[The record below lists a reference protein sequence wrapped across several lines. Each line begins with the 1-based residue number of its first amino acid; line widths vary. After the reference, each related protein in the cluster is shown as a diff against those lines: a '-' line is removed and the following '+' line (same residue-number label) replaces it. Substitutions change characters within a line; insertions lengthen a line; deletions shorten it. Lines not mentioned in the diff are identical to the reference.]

1 MSKRIGKYKV
11 DKRTSALSLVDG
23 GDIKG
28 SLTVTGEATAAGDA
42 SWPTNNPVSGSD
54 GNVSVTKATNGGRVT
69 FVPNVSADRTYT
81 LPTPAEGLTFR
92 FVGVPGTAD
101 GHDVIFRTT
110 DDTVFQQGPITFL
123 DTDNEVSAV
132 HGNGTSHDQLQV
144 NVPAAFDITYVGR
157 STTVYY
163 VYGTVTGA
171 TAPAF
176 SNA

>member
-1 MSKRIGKYKV
+1 MANRIGKYKLS
-11 DKRTSALSLVDG
+11 KKEAALSLADG
-23 GDIKG
+23 GEIKG
-28 SLTVTGEATAAGDA
+28 SLTGLSDSQFTIV
-42 SWPTNNPVSGSD
+42 NPVSGSD
-54 GNVSVTKATNGGRVT
+54 ADISVTKVTHGGRVT

-81 LPTPAEGLTFR
+81 LPTPVEGLTFR

-132 HGNGTSHDQLQV
+132 HGNGTNHDQLQV

-157 STTVYY
+157 SSTVYY

-176 SNA
+176 SDA